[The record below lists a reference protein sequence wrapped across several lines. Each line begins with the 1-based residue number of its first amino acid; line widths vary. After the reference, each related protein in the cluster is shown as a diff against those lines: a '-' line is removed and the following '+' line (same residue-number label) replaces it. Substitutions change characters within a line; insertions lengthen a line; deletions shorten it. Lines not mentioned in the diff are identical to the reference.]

1 MKKNI
6 GVIGMAVMGK
16 NLALNIADHGYS
28 VAIYN
33 RTYEVTQNVLLEN
46 PNANLSGSETLEE
59 FVNLLESPR
68 KIILMV
74 KAGKPVDTFLDTL
87 YPLLDEG
94 DIVVDA
100 GNSFFL
106 DTIRRE
112 KSAKEMGINF
122 FGMGVS
128 GGEEGARFGPAIMP
142 GGNKEAHAYLKDM
155 LEAISAKAE
164 GEA

>member
-33 RTYEVTQNVLLEN
+33 RTYEVTKSVLSEN
-46 PNANLSGSETLEE
+46 PSANLTGSETLEE

-74 KAGKPVDTFLDTL
+74 KAGKPVDAFLDLL

-94 DIVVDA
+94 DIVADA

-112 KSAKEMGINF
+112 KSAKEKGINF

-128 GGEEGARFGPAIMP
+128 GGEE
-142 GGNKEAHAYLKDM
+142 
-155 LEAISAKAE
+155 
-164 GEA
+164 